1 MQNKMLCPKCGKE
14 MQAGALG
21 PTEKGSLFWA
31 DNEYFKKKFNNFMTL
46 RNALNNGAIRI
57 RVGNGLTSNNWIS
70 SSASALKSSICTGSG
85 TGSDSK
91 S

>member
-1 MQNKMLCPKCGKE
+1 MGENKMICPKCGKE

-57 RVGNGLTSNNWIS
+57 RVGNGFTSNRTQAWACRDCKMVLVDCN
-70 SSASALKSSICTGSG
+70 
-85 TGSDSK
+85 
-91 S
+91 